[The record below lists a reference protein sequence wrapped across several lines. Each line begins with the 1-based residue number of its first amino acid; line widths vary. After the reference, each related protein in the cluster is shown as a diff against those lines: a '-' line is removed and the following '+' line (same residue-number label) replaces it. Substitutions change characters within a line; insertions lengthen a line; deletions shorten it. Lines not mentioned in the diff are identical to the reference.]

1 MLPLGFYLT
10 RCVVWGYPLGLV
22 VCRIPDA
29 VVILALM
36 SATRHNGG
44 VAPFGRV
51 VLVASQGGMNAIT
64 TVVSGLPTDF
74 PVPVVVAQHRRPTSR
89 NVDVLASIV
98 SARGCLPVRL
108 AAQGAPASEPGVTI
122 VPAATIATID
132 AHGLWSLIAETP
144 NVGVGDAVLSSSAQA
159 VPTIAVI
166 LTGRLTDGA
175 AGCRAVK
182 RRGGRVLVQDPF
194 AAQAASMPAT
204 AIATGCADFVLPL
217 DRLATAVLALTTAPG
232 AAELF
237 TVAVPPWACLS
248 T

>member
-1 MLPLGFYLT
+1 MVT
-10 RCVVWGYPLGLV
+10 LV
-22 VCRIPDA
+22 
-29 VVILALM
+29 LM
-36 SATRHNGG
+36 SATRHNGS
-44 VAPFGRV
+44 VAAFGRV
-51 VLVASQGGMNAIT
+51 VLVASQGGLHALT
-64 TVVSGLPTDF
+64 TVASGLPADF
-74 PVPVVVAQHRRPTSR
+74 PLPVVVAQHRRSTY
-89 NVDVLASIV
+89 NDIDVLARIIAS
-98 SARGCLPVRL
+98 RGALPVRG
-108 AAQGAPASEPGVTI
+108 AVHGAPAGEPGVTI

-132 AHGLWSLIAETP
+132 THGLWSLASETP
-144 NVGVGDAVLSSSAQA
+144 NVGVGDAVLLSSAQY

-194 AAQAASMPAT
+194 TAEAASMPAT

-232 AAELF
+232 AAELL